1 MFFLVSS
8 RFQKQQP
15 AEQIQTSGISL
26 SISVRLFVP
35 EAGEAGLL
43 SNLLLN
49 VWPPVLKM
57 PLRTDERKVR
67 NEMKP

>member
-8 RFQKQQP
+8 RNNSRLNKYRHLASVSP
-15 AEQIQTSGISL
+15 SL
-26 SISVRLFVP
+26 VRLFVP